1 MKRVVDVVVSVLGL
15 IVLSPFFIITA
26 LLLLATQGR
35 PLLFTQLRSGLN
47 GESFRLYKFRS
58 MTNERD
64 AKGDL
69 LPDEDRITPVGW
81 WLRRTRFD
89 ELLQLYHI
97 FIGDMSLIGPRPVL
111 PETVRSF
118 GELGVRRGLVR
129 PGLTGWAQVNG
140 SAALEHG
147 DKMAL
152 DVWYVDNQNL
162 WIDLVIVFKTVGV
175 VLFGDHLNHRNIE
188 RAKRHA
194 AKYVDPSAME
204 PTSAA

>member
-1 MKRVVDVVVSVLGL
+1 MKRLVDVVVSVIGL
-15 IVLSPFFIITA
+15 IALSPFFLITVV
-26 LLLLATQGR
+26 LLLATQGR
-35 PLLFTQLRSGLN
+35 PLLFTQLRSGMN
-47 GESFRLYKFRS
+47 GEDFRLYKFRS

-64 AKGDL
+64 ANGDL
-69 LPDEDRITPVGW
+69 LPDEQRITTVGW

-118 GELGVRRGLVR
+118 GELGRRRGLVR

-140 SAALEHG
+140 SAALDHG

-152 DVWYVDNQNL
+152 DVWYVDNQTL
-162 WIDLVIVFKTVGV
+162 WIDLLIVYKTIGV
-175 VLFGDHLNHRNIE
+175 VLFGDHLNHKNIA
-188 RAKRHA
+188 RAQEHA
-194 AKYVDPSAME
+194 AKYVE